1 MRRSLSLALILVAS
15 TAAAQSDPAARFME
29 NCRNNRWSDNE
40 RFCETRSFTVA
51 AGKSLT
57 VDGRANGGI
66 SVHGWDRADI
76 QVLAMVQGQADS
88 QSDAQGLVKGVNILT
103 NGSEIR
109 ADGPSTDRRESWS
122 VSYEIWV
129 PRRTELA
136 LSANNGGITVE
147 SMASKMDLDTQNGG
161 LTLRD
166 VAGDVR
172 GRTVN
177 GGITAELNGDRWLG
191 GGLDLR
197 TTNGGVHL
205 VIPQGYSANL
215 ETGTVNGS
223 INVDFPVTVQGRL
236 GRQFNTTLGGGGAT
250 IRATTSNGGVS
261 IRRR

>member
-1 MRRSLSLALILVAS
+1 MRRSLTVALLLAAS
-15 TAAAQSDPAARFME
+15 TAAAQSDPASRFMD
-29 NCRNNRWSDNE
+29 NCRNNRWNDDE

-51 AGKSLT
+51 AGKLLT
-57 VDGRANGGI
+57 VDGRTNGGI
-66 SVHGWDRADI
+66 TVHGWDRSDI
-76 QVLAMVQGQADS
+76 QVIAMIQGQADDRS
-88 QSDAQGLVKGVNILT
+88 TAQNLVKGVNILT

-109 ADGPSTDRRESWS
+109 ADGPSTGRHESWS
-122 VSYEIWV
+122 VSYDIYV

-136 LSANNGGITVE
+136 LSANNGGISVE
-147 SMASKMDLDTQNGG
+147 SMA
-161 LTLRD
+161 LTLKD
-166 VAGDVR
+166 VHGDVH

-177 GGITAELNGDRWLG
+177 GGVTAELTGDRWLG
-191 GGLDLR
+191 AGLDLR

-205 VIPQGYSANL
+205 IIPQSYSANL

-236 GRQFNTTLGGGGAT
+236 GRQFSTTLGGGGAT